1 MYIAVYNDKGGS
13 CKTTFVREIALYL
26 ERNKKKA
33 LVVDLDYKH
42 NITKSFNIE
51 KELSV
56 SNILEGISAVEEV
69 LEKTEY
75 LDIVPGS
82 YNLKNCEINKSIR
95 EATFNIEKDYDY
107 IFFDTAN
114 ENVVSDMA
122 IYQSDIIIVPVVPE
136 KYSVDNLEYTLTHI
150 EKLKE
155 HNQKVYVIVMKY
167 DDSETSRDML
177 EDIYNICSEK
187 SVNIFRTKIRIDET
201 VKSVQLRGKELRSYD
216 FVSDAAEDYKSLTE
230 EFNERMEFY
239 KMELKKLAEEKAV
252 EEFKEEISK
261 DNSEENIED

>member
-1 MYIAVYNDKGGS
+1 
-13 CKTTFVREIALYL
+13 
-26 ERNKKKA
+26 
-33 LVVDLDYKH
+33 
-42 NITKSFNIE
+42 
-51 KELSV
+51 
-56 SNILEGISAVEEV
+56 
-69 LEKTEY
+69 
-75 LDIVPGS
+75 
-82 YNLKNCEINKSIR
+82 
-95 EATFNIEKDYDY
+95 
-107 IFFDTAN
+107 
-114 ENVVSDMA
+114 MA